1 MQFVNLFVEKYDLT
15 KCFPEVS
22 PEHALVTNIFLAI
35 NRRLT
40 FTVKSF
46 TRTLRPSSFV
56 YPVYS
61 EREHVYV
68 RTADHIAD
76 LLDFDKVVS
85 FLIQVVSI
93 F

>member
-1 MQFVNLFVEKYDLT
+1 MGKEERGGAAQGGFLLFSL
-15 KCFPEVS
+15 F
-22 PEHALVTNIFLAI
+22 NMFLAI
-35 NRRLT
+35 NRRPT
-40 FTVKSF
+40 FTVESF